1 MAKLTEK
8 NVLDY
13 RSGGDTIDDFA
24 QKYMAEMQRLYVYL
38 NELRTHAASTEEP
51 EAYQFKVEG
60 GRFFIR
66 DGENVDWVYLFDVAR
81 HGGLSYGY
89 HRADIFGR

>member
-13 RSGGDTIDDFA
+13 RSGGDTIDGFA

-51 EAYQFKVEG
+51 EAYQFKVED